1 MLHERSLN
9 NVSEKVIDIKT
20 ELESIAEE
28 LAREKESPFITK
40 SNKEAIDRAINK
52 IDTTIYNLMEA
63 LGNCYQAG
71 VYARPFL
78 QERDLDFTAIIAKI
92 AKL

>member
-9 NVSEKVIDIKT
+9 NVSEKVIAIKM

-28 LAREKESPFITK
+28 LAREKASPFITK

-63 LGNCYQAG
+63 LGNCYQAH
-71 VYARPFL
+71 VYAKPFL
-78 QERDLDFTAIIAKI
+78 QERDLDFSVVITKI
-92 AKL
+92 GKL